1 MADPNPFARF
11 GVSDKE
17 LAEALRNSVE
27 VDAALQEFMEDEVV
41 PYWKS
46 VAPVDSGKY
55 AASVKVTRK
64 AKGGRGVVTATD
76 WKAHFIEY
84 GTAAPGPTTAFA
96 PAEKTAIHFGGT
108 LQGGITAEDDGE

>member
-11 GVSDKE
+11 GVSDRE
-17 LAEALRNSVE
+17 LAEALRNSAE
-27 VDAALQEFMEDEVV
+27 VDATLQEFMEDEVI

-46 VAPVDSGKY
+46 IAPVESGKY
-55 AASVKVTRK
+55 AASIKVTRK

-76 WKAHFIEY
+76 FKAHWIEF

-96 PAEKTAIHFGGT
+96 PAEKTAIRFGGT
-108 LQGGITAEDDGE
+108 LQGGIESGDDDQ